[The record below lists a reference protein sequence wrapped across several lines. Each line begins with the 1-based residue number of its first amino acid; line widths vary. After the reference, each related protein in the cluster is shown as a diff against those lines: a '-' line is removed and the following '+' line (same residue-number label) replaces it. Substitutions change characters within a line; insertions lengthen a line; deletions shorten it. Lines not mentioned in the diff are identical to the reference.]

1 MKTIAELSDS
11 LEDDEKMVQTALI
24 LPEKKTSSS
33 FTKNKTAI
41 KEKAVPKEILL
52 FIVDDDALYVKAL
65 EHSIK
70 DKIPFVKIKTF
81 STGEA
86 CLQQIKLKPDVVILD
101 YYLNSK
107 VPYAWNGL
115 TILKQIKKI
124 SPKTKVIMLS
134 VQDSLEVAVKC
145 IDNGSYDYISK
156 TESAFVKIN
165 NVLMNIIEDIKTIDK
180 GIKPYQVVGI
190 IIFFILLLCFLLIKY

>member
-1 MKTIAELSDS
+1 MKTIAALSDS
-11 LEDDEKMVQTALI
+11 LEDDEKMVQTSLI
-24 LPEKKTSSS
+24 LPEKKTSIS
-33 FTKNKTAI
+33 FTKNKTSGKA
-41 KEKAVPKEILL
+41 KAVPREILL

-70 DKIPFVKIKTF
+70 DKMPFVKIKTF

-165 NVLMNIIEDIKTIDK
+165 NVLMNIVEDIKTTDK
-180 GIKPYQVVGI
+180 GMKPYQVVGI

>member
-1 MKTIAELSDS
+1 MKTIAALSDS
-11 LEDDEKMVQTALI
+11 LEVDEKMVQTSLI
-24 LPEKKTSSS
+24 LPEKKTSIS
-33 FTKNKTAI
+33 FTKNKTSRKA
-41 KEKAVPKEILL
+41 KAVPRELLL

-70 DKIPFVKIKTF
+70 DKMPFVNIKTF

-165 NVLMNIIEDIKTIDK
+165 NVLMNIIEDIKTMDK
-180 GIKPYQVVGI
+180 GMKPYQIVGV